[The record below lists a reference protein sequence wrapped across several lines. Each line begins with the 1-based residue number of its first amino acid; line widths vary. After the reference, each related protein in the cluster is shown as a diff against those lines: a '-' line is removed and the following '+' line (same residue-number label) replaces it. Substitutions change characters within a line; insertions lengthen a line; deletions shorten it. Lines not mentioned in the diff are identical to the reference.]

1 MVTGREGGI
10 RTRDLP
16 VPNRARYQASLLP
29 ETHFDSWDIA
39 FDPGS
44 PLLPNRVLHSTEHR
58 PFATFVKTSV
68 AEGRQILTV
77 DRSFHYL
84 HGRELKSNARAGE
97 VPQIG
102 WAWTKKG

>member
-29 ETHFDSWDIA
+29 ETHFDFWDIA

-44 PLLPNRVLHSTEHR
+44 HLLPNRVLHSTEQR
-58 PFATFVKTSV
+58 PFAAFVKTSG

-77 DRSFHYL
+77 DRSFHL
-84 HGRELKSNARAGE
+84 HCRELKSNARANSANWVGM
-97 VPQIG
+97 G
-102 WAWTKKG
+102 KKK